1 MRARRSPLQE
11 FRRRSRRRGVFAVL
25 LAGMLTACGTLPYKT
40 VPERLSNSA
49 ELPGLPGV
57 RHWGDAAP
65 AESES
70 LIAAFTEKLRQ
81 RYAHAI
87 DAGIPTTLSYL
98 ALSGGGEDG
107 AFSAGLLLGWTE
119 RGDRPEFQTVTGISV
134 GAMVAPFAFLGPQYD
149 ARLREMVT
157 AIGPQAASGPS
168 LMTAVFGISLVE
180 QNPVLPVLERFLT
193 ADMLQAIGREYE
205 KGRVLLIGTTN
216 LNAGRPVIWNIGKLA
231 TSGHPQ
237 ALALF
242 RKIVL
247 ASSSIPGVFSPV
259 LFDVRAAG
267 KGYQEIHVDGGVTA
281 VAFIYPAQIRIGA
294 YLAQMPFKH
303 RLYIIRNRKL
313 TPDYDERIE
322 GLLSIAERS
331 VHTLIRSQGNSDLYQ
346 IYHIA
351 RRDGIDYNLAY
362 IPSSFGERAEGLFD
376 QTYIRNLFDLGYRLG
391 NAGYP
396 WSKTPPGS
404 ARETTDQ

>member
-1 MRARRSPLQE
+1 
-11 FRRRSRRRGVFAVL
+11 
-25 LAGMLTACGTLPYKT
+25 ML
-40 VPERLSNSA
+40 
-49 ELPGLPGV
+49 
-57 RHWGDAAP
+57 
-65 AESES
+65 
-70 LIAAFTEKLRQ
+70 
-81 RYAHAI
+81 
-87 DAGIPTTLSYL
+87 
-98 ALSGGGEDG
+98 
-107 AFSAGLLLGWTE
+107 
-119 RGDRPEFQTVTGISV
+119 
-134 GAMVAPFAFLGPQYD
+134 M
-149 ARLREMVT
+149 

-168 LMTAVFGISLVE
+168 LMTAVFGVSLVE
-180 QNPVLPVLERFLT
+180 QNPLVPILERFLT

-259 LFDVRAAG
+259 LFDVRAGG
-267 KGYQEIHVDGGVTA
+267 KDYQEIHVDGGVTA
-281 VAFIYPAQIRIGA
+281 VAFIYPAQFRIGA
-294 YLAQMPFKH
+294 YFAQMPFKH

-313 TPDYDERIE
+313 TPDYDERIA

-362 IPSSFGERAEGLFD
+362 IPSSFGERAKGLFD
-376 QTYIRNLFDLGYRLG
+376 QTYIHNLFDLGYRLG

-404 ARETTDQ
+404 ARETAEQ